1 MLYKLKLLQERKFG
15 MMKVKILGVLVVC
28 LAGAGILF
36 TLNDNTDVPQKMSVK
51 LIDVDLDS
59 ELKDTIK
66 LAEQVKLTVKNE
78 ASGVDVTQSKKMSA
92 KAEVII
98 PLDELLSDSRNP
110 VESYFESISFNKPTV
125 EELDDPDKLIAFE
138 YREQRNLL
146 KQFVSIVEKEI
157 SAFKSTLKQSS
168 ETENVTL
175 ITQAEIRLSQL
186 ELIQSD
192 LENELSELKIL
203 ELSLNI

>member
-1 MLYKLKLLQERKFG
+1 